1 MTKIRIHRYENEIW
15 GRSHLPFF
23 KKFDEYL
30 RKYFDVDVVNYNVDG
45 KTFSGKINLQSN
57 IVGFGK
63 TPSISDVECI
73 LENLET
79 NDIKVLSFTEFFNHY
94 VCHFVKSENCSKV
107 LLAHFN
113 WNHRFHWVERE
124 RSVQNIDKVRPWI
137 FLTFKDFDCDLYREK
152 RKQITSLQDKLFYL
166 GSGIDG
172 YRKTV
177 LEVESQGFLQQT
189 GNFEFN
195 DYLEKLITSK
205 IGLSHYMDLDKYT
218 NPFEFPGEMCYRDIE
233 YMSVGLPFIR
243 IEYKDSLH
251 DPLIANQHYI
261 SIPREDA
268 YIVYERKKE
277 KGVADL
283 YIKKY
288 LEIKNNET
296 FLNFISQNQIKWF
309 DKNIKSPN
317 KEKLT
322 FDLLELEKWLN

>member
-79 NDIKVLSFTEFFNHY
+79 NDIKV
-94 VCHFVKSENCSKV
+94 
-107 LLAHFN
+107 
-113 WNHRFHWVERE
+113 FHWVERE

-268 YIVYERKKE
+268 YIAYERKKE

>member
-1 MTKIRIHRYENEIW
+1 MTKIRVHRYENEMW
-15 GRSHLPFF
+15 GRAHLPFF

-30 RKYFDVDVVNYNVDG
+30 RKYFDVDVVNYNKDG
-45 KTFSGKINLQSN
+45 NTFSGEINLQSD
-57 IVGFGK
+57 VSSFGK
-63 TPSISDVECI
+63 TPPISDVECVI
-73 LENLET
+73 ENLET

-94 VCHFVKSENCSKV
+94 VCHFVKSQNCSKV

-113 WNHRFHWVERE
+113 WSHRFYWVNRE
-124 RSVQNIDKVRPWI
+124 RSIENIDKVRPWL
-137 FLTFKDFDCDLYREK
+137 FLTFKDFDFDYYREK
-152 RKQITSLQDKLFYL
+152 RNQITSFQDKLFYL

-172 YRKTV
+172 YRKSV
-177 LEVESQGFLQQT
+177 LEVESRGFLQKT
-189 GNFEFN
+189 GNFEFK
-195 DYLEKLITSK
+195 DYLEKLINSK

-251 DPLIANQHYI
+251 DPLIANHHYI

-268 YIVYERKKE
+268 YIAYEKNKE
-277 KGVADL
+277 NGVAEL

-288 LEIKNNET
+288 LEIKNNNA
-296 FLNFISQNQIKWF
+296 FLDFISKNQIKWF

-322 FDLLELEKWLN
+322 FDLLELEKWLK

>member
-15 GRSHLPFF
+15 GRAHLPFF

-30 RKYFDVDVVNYNVDG
+30 RKYFDVDVVNYNKDG
-45 KTFSGKINLQSN
+45 QTFSGQITLQSN
-57 IVGFGK
+57 VSTFGNN
-63 TPSISDVECI
+63 PPISDVECI
-73 LENLET
+73 IENLDT
-79 NDIKVLSFTEFFNHY
+79 NEIKVLSFTEFFNHY
-94 VCHFVKSENCSKV
+94 VSHFVKSESCSKV

-113 WNHRFHWVERE
+113 WNHRFHWVNKE
-124 RSVQNIDKVRPWI
+124 RSIECIDKVRPWI
-137 FLTFKDFDCDLYREK
+137 FLTFKEFDYEHYREK
-152 RKQITSLQDKLFYL
+152 RKQLTSYNDKLFYL

-172 YRKTV
+172 YRKSV
-177 LEVESQGFLQQT
+177 LEVGSMGHLQTT
-189 GNFEFN
+189 GNFEFS
-195 DYLEKLITSK
+195 DYLDKLINSK

-218 NPFEFPGEMCYRDIE
+218 NPFEYPGEMCYRDIE

-251 DPLIANQHYI
+251 NPLIANHHYI

-268 YIVYERKKE
+268 YVAYERDGD
-277 KGVADL
+277 KGVAEL
-283 YIKKY
+283 YVKKY
-288 LEIKNNET
+288 LSIKENNT
-296 FLNFISQNQIKWF
+296 FLDFISKNQIDWF